1 MIRVHPL
8 MPEARSVTARDMGWL
23 AISLA
28 LVIVP
33 HSERVPWWVSVSA
46 LCLLGWRTY
55 LVLNLRP
62 LPWRWVPL
70 ALAVIGM
77 AGIWLEYRTLFGRS
91 AGIALLVLFAGLKL
105 IEMRSHRDATVVVF
119 LSYFLI
125 ITNFL
130 FTQSIPT
137 ALVMCCALLVITTT
151 LVSFNAPQRNIVALV
166 HIAGT
171 VLLHAVP
178 IAVLLF
184 MLFPRVQ
191 GPLWRLPQDAY
202 TGITG
207 LSETMSPGSFSK
219 LSQSDAIAFRA
230 LFSGRPPPSRHLYW
244 RGPVFLDFDGR
255 TWRNGSFRRLSEFE
269 LTGGET
275 RYSYTV
281 ILEPHQRDWLFA
293 LDMPEYLPPRA
304 WISGDGQLISYAP
317 VRTRMRYEMASLAG
331 ARLAEEEAPAVLG
344 RALRLP
350 PNFNPRTRALSEQ
363 WRREARGDE
372 QIVQTALRHLRDGGF
387 QYTLLPPL
395 LGRDSVD
402 EFLFSTRAGFC
413 EHFSSAFV
421 FLMRSAGVPARVV
434 TGYQGGE
441 LNPVDRYLTV
451 RQADAHAWAEVY
463 LRNQGWIRVDPTAAV
478 SPLRLDS
485 GLAGAV
491 PGAEQLPLL
500 LRAEIPEWIR
510 SARNNWEALVNQWN
524 LQILGYNTDRQRE
537 FLNRLGMIDP
547 DWKSLAFAML
557 TSTAVV
563 LALLIAW
570 SLRGLRRSDPVQN
583 AWVAFCAKLG
593 GRGLE
598 RRPQEGPRDF
608 ALRASDRFPGQR
620 AAIGAVSELYIALR
634 YGRTSPAGEVSRLRR
649 LVREFTPA

>member
-8 MPEARSVTARDMGWL
+8 MPEARSVTPRDMGWL
-23 AISLA
+23 AVSLA

-33 HSERVPWWVSVSA
+33 HAERVPWWVGVSA
-46 LCLLGWRTY
+46 LCLLCWRTY
-55 LVLNLRP
+55 LVLNVRP

-70 ALAVIGM
+70 ALAAIGM

-137 ALVMCCALLVITTT
+137 ALVMCCALLVITKT
-151 LVSFNAPQRNIVALV
+151 LVSFNAPRRNIGTLAR
-166 HIAGT
+166 IAAT

-184 MLFPRVQ
+184 VLFPRVQ

-202 TGITG
+202 SGITG
-207 LSETMSPGSFSK
+207 LSESMSPGSFSK

-230 LFSGRPPPSRHLYW
+230 LFDGPPPPARHLYW

-255 TWRNGSFRRLSEFE
+255 TWRNGSLRRMLDVE

-281 ILEPHQRDWLFA
+281 ILEPHQREWLFA
-293 LDMPEYLPPRA
+293 LEMPEYLPPRA
-304 WISGDGQLISYAP
+304 WISGDGQLISFTP
-317 VRTRMRYEMASLAG
+317 VRARMRYEMSSLAG
-331 ARLAEEEAPAVLG
+331 AKLAEEDAPAALR

-350 PNFNPRTRALSEQ
+350 PDFNPRTRALAEQ

-372 QIVQTALRHLRDGGF
+372 QIVQRALRHLRDGGY
-387 QYTLLPPL
+387 QYTLAPPL

-402 EFLFSTRAGFC
+402 ELLFSTRAGFC

-421 FLMRSAGVPARVV
+421 FLMRSAECPRGWSPD
-434 TGYQGGE
+434 T
-441 LNPVDRYLTV
+441 
-451 RQADAHAWAEVY
+451 WA
-463 LRNQGWIRVDPTAAV
+463 
-478 SPLRLDS
+478 
-485 GLAGAV
+485 
-491 PGAEQLPLL
+491 
-500 LRAEIPEWIR
+500 
-510 SARNNWEALVNQWN
+510 
-524 LQILGYNTDRQRE
+524 
-537 FLNRLGMIDP
+537 
-547 DWKSLAFAML
+547 
-557 TSTAVV
+557 
-563 LALLIAW
+563 
-570 SLRGLRRSDPVQN
+570 
-583 AWVAFCAKLG
+583 
-593 GRGLE
+593 
-598 RRPQEGPRDF
+598 
-608 ALRASDRFPGQR
+608 AS
-620 AAIGAVSELYIALR
+620 
-634 YGRTSPAGEVSRLRR
+634 
-649 LVREFTPA
+649 